1 MIGIVCHI
9 CRSPKSALSLAMR
22 LASAAIGDDSSD
34 DDDDDVVLRPSTW
47 LGTAQFNEPAEVFL
61 ISPTAVCQ
69 QKKAERQKAQR
80 MKNIAQYPVM
90 CAMLLVA
97 SPY

>member
-1 MIGIVCHI
+1 
-9 CRSPKSALSLAMR
+9 MR
-22 LASAAIGDDSSD
+22 LASAAIG
-34 DDDDDVVLRPSTW
+34 DDDDVVLRPSTW

>member
-1 MIGIVCHI
+1 
-9 CRSPKSALSLAMR
+9 MR
-22 LASAAIGDDSSD
+22 LASAAIGDDSSDSD

-90 CAMLLVA
+90 CVRLLFLEIVKRQLGI
-97 SPY
+97 

>member
-1 MIGIVCHI
+1 MIGIVCRS

-22 LASAAIGDDSSD
+22 LASAAIGDDS
-34 DDDDDVVLRPSTW
+34 DDDVVLRPSTW

-90 CAMLLVA
+90 CAMLLVG